1 MDQQDLLA
9 LYDAQLR
16 IEIEYPGVRKEAFP
30 QLVRFIKPAPG
41 MNYVSYSRLDK
52 ANLDAIIQEQIA
64 YFSTMD
70 QPFSWHVYEH
80 DTPPDLK
87 DRLLAHGF
95 APDDDPDAV
104 MVLEAQEA
112 SPALL
117 SPVAIDIRRITQR
130 DQLDDVVQIEAQVW
144 GGDFGWLKQRLGDHL
159 EIPDYLS
166 VYVAYVDG
174 QPACSSWIYFHPHN
188 QFAGLFGGATLPA
201 FRARGLYTA
210 VLAIRVQEARRRGYR
225 FSTTGASPMSRP
237 ILARNGFRLLTYAY
251 AYEWKGRSEQ

>member
-1 MDQQDLLA
+1 
-9 LYDAQLR
+9 
-16 IEIEYPGVRKEAFP
+16 
-30 QLVRFIKPAPG
+30 
-41 MNYVSYSRLDK
+41 
-52 ANLDAIIQEQIA
+52 
-64 YFSTMD
+64 MD

-104 MVLEAQEA
+104 MVLEVQEA
-112 SPALL
+112 APALL

-225 FSTTGASPMSRP
+225 FLTTGASPMSRP
-237 ILARNGFRLLTYAY
+237 ILAQNGFRLLTYAY
-251 AYEWKGRSEQ
+251 AYEWKGRAEQ